1 VKNCFKSILT
11 PVLLSILLAGCDRN
25 ETKTVS
31 SDSAVHADGLE
42 ITADQMKSL
51 KTVCV
56 NTHTIPT
63 IEEATGKVAFNEDTI
78 TPVYSPYAGRVL
90 ELRAKPGDFIAKGA
104 PLLIIDSP
112 EVVDAENDFLSGR
125 AAVAKAEG
133 ILKQAER
140 TRDRVQQL
148 LAGEAAA
155 PKDLEQAV
163 TDLESARSDV
173 RSAEAQIDSARQRL
187 FNFGKT
193 QAEIEQLALTR
204 RADRTTRVMAP
215 IAGQIVARKVGPGQ
229 YIRPDNPDPLFTIS
243 DTSTMWLLAQ
253 LYESQIPLV
262 RLGERVQ
269 VRVLALPDQT
279 YPAQVSYIAPSMDPA
294 TRRIAVR
301 CVLRNRNNQLKPE
314 MFASFRFEKPPRLA
328 LLVPQTAVVR
338 EGNIA
343 AVWVVGGGN
352 RLSRR
357 PVELGEEINGTVEIK
372 SGLRAGELIVADGA
386 LFLSS
391 FVRG

>member
-1 VKNCFKSILT
+1 
-11 PVLLSILLAGCDRN
+11 
-25 ETKTVS
+25 
-31 SDSAVHADGLE
+31 
-42 ITADQMKSL
+42 MKSL

-56 NTHTIPT
+56 KTQTIPN

-78 TPVYSPYAGRVL
+78 TPVYSPYAGRVV

-112 EVVDAENDFLSGR
+112 EVVDAENDFFSGR
-125 AAVAKAEG
+125 AALTKAQA

-140 TRDRVQQL
+140 TRDRVQKL

-163 TDLESARSDV
+163 TDLESASSDV

-229 YIRPDNPDPLFTIS
+229 YIRPDNPD
-243 DTSTMWLLAQ
+243 
-253 LYESQIPLV
+253 
-262 RLGERVQ
+262 
-269 VRVLALPDQT
+269 
-279 YPAQVSYIAPSMDPA
+279 
-294 TRRIAVR
+294 
-301 CVLRNRNNQLKPE
+301 
-314 MFASFRFEKPPRLA
+314 
-328 LLVPQTAVVR
+328 
-338 EGNIA
+338 
-343 AVWVVGGGN
+343 
-352 RLSRR
+352 
-357 PVELGEEINGTVEIK
+357 
-372 SGLRAGELIVADGA
+372 
-386 LFLSS
+386 
-391 FVRG
+391 